1 MIDIDKAIASAV
13 KTGKVSF
20 GANAALLNAKTG
32 KAKMIVLASNCP
44 KNIKDDI
51 EYYGKLSK
59 VPVMTYKGA
68 SMDLANVCGKTVHY
82 LGAEH
87 QGTWRLRDSESRG
100 NAVLRE
106 SRLKLEELND
116 NRHKNHC

>member
-32 KAKMIVLASNCP
+32 KAKMIILAANCP
-44 KNIKDDI
+44 KKTKDEI

-59 VPVMTYKGA
+59 VPVMIYKGA
-68 SMDLANVCGKTVHY
+68 SMDLANVCAKMFIISALSVREPG
-82 LGAEH
+82 
-87 QGTWRLRDSESRG
+87 DSEILK
-100 NAVLRE
+100 AVE
-106 SRLKLEELND
+106 MEYFENEAKIGGTE
-116 NRHKNHC
+116 

>member
-32 KAKMIVLASNCP
+32 KAKMILLASNCP
-44 KNIKDDI
+44 QSIKDEI

-59 VPVMTYKGA
+59 VPTMTYRGN
-68 SMDLANVCGKTVHY
+68 SMDLANVCGKMFIISALSVREP
-82 LGAEH
+82 G
-87 QGTWRLRDSESRG
+87 DSEILK
-100 NAVLRE
+100 AVE
-106 SRLKLEELND
+106 MQYYENPDKVGTE
-116 NRHKNHC
+116 